1 MTNWKKLQAAIGVV
15 LVTRAE
21 YQMTESG
28 MELISKEVRE
38 HFGPIA
44 ECSVGGRPVLTAQQ
58 LNNYSVG
65 VAGQQDVIWDPLYDA
80 IAYPS
85 AGALNFSFYSNP
97 IGQGTSSTPGAGA
110 INKTVYDT
118 NLVIGNQ
125 LTAGNEF
132 LMIGSENL
140 FFPGVNNSTSTTA
153 AFGVEPGRANVPTT
167 VGIFVNDIYN
177 VGNGGNKIMTIGTD
191 RPYITDGPLNL
202 FPPATRLAGFA
213 AIAGGT
219 TTAGN
224 EIDYAAWSGELY
236 TTVPIYIQS
245 NQQWT
250 MVVTFQALIP
260 TPSLTI
266 GRLFDRMRGYL
277 IRQAT

>member
-1 MTNWKKLQAAIGVV
+1 MQNWNKLREAIGRVIILSAV
-15 LVTRAE
+15 
-21 YQMTESG
+21 YQMTADG
-28 MELISKEVRE
+28 MELQSKEVRE
-38 HFGPIA
+38 HFGPVA
-44 ECSVGGRPVLTAQQ
+44 ECSVGGRPTLTAQQ
-58 LNNYSVG
+58 LNNYAVG
-65 VAGQQDVIWDPLYDA
+65 VSGQQDVIWDPLYDA

-110 INKTVYDT
+110 IPKTVYDT

-140 FFPGVNNSTSTTA
+140 FFPGVNNSTTTTA

-167 VGIFVNDIYN
+167 VGIFVNDVYN

-191 RPYITDGPLNL
+191 RPYITDGPMNM